1 MSGVFTNSKFK
12 INHDFLKNHENGKNV
27 NAIEEKPVNIKN
39 IGTIRK
45 FEITFQEYSCIY
57 GFYNSEASVDEFL
70 LNAENRIER
79 SNTDFF
85 NSCGFS
91 LENIQQGQ
99 LMTIN
104 H

>member
-12 INHDFLKNHENGKNV
+12 INHDFLKNHENG

-85 NSCGFS
+85 DSCGFS